1 MADLTHAPEPVR
13 PPAAID
19 GWARLAKNSGW
30 LLAEKAVR
38 WAAALIVGVWL
49 ARYLGPT
56 SYGQLG
62 YALALAGLW
71 GGLAT
76 LGVDNLVVRELVRQP
91 EERRAILATA
101 LGLRLIG
108 GGLAAIG
115 AIATAWFLRG
125 SGDLAV
131 ILTALTSL
139 GVLWAVG
146 ETFDGWFQAEL
157 RADLAVRARTL
168 ALLLVTAGRI
178 ALILAH
184 ASVVAFAALAAL
196 ETLLA
201 AIALAW
207 AARRAGV
214 PVPRPQLAGAWTGRL
229 LRECWPNIIANL
241 AVMAYMRLDRV
252 LLGELADE
260 RSVGLYSAAASLVE
274 VWYVVPI
281 ALVTSATPL
290 FTRLRTEDP
299 ARYPADL
306 ARFARLLAGLGLA
319 MALPLTLAAPW
330 VLPLLFGEAFRAA
343 VPVLMILPWGLV
355 LIGLGVAV
363 SPWYLNERLL
373 ALAMWRHLLGM
384 IVGVALHFVLIP
396 RWGTAG
402 AAVATVAAF
411 ATAHVLGNALDAR
424 TRPILRLQLRAL
436 FLLPPRSPVSP

>member
-13 PPAAID
+13 SPAATD
-19 GWARLAKNSGW
+19 AWTRLSKNSGW

-49 ARYLGPT
+49 ARYLGPVH
-56 SYGQLG
+56 YGQLG

-91 EERRAILATA
+91 DERRAILATA
-101 LGLRLIG
+101 LGLRIVG
-108 GGLAAIG
+108 GCLAAVG
-115 AIATAWFLRG
+115 AIITAWLLRG
-125 SGDLAV
+125 SEDLAV
-131 ILTALTSL
+131 ILTAVASL

-157 RADLAVRARTL
+157 RADLAVRARTFAL
-168 ALLLVTAGRI
+168 LIVTATRIALLL
-178 ALILAH
+178 AH
-184 ASVVAFAALAAL
+184 APVLAFAAVAAL

-201 AIALAW
+201 AFALAW

-214 PVPRPQLAGAWTGRL
+214 PVPRPRLAGEWTGRL

-252 LLGELADE
+252 LLGELAGE
-260 RSVGLYSAAASLVE
+260 SSVGLYAAAASLVE
-274 VWYVVPI
+274 VWYVVPM

-299 ARYPADL
+299 ARYLTDL
-306 ARFARLLAGLGLA
+306 ARLARLLAGIGFVVA
-319 MALPLTLAAPW
+319 AALTATAPW
-330 VLPLLFGEAFRAA
+330 LLPFLFGEAFRPA
-343 VPVLMILPWGLV
+343 VTALMILPWGLV

-373 ALAMWRHLLGM
+373 ALAMQRHLFGM
-384 IVGVALHFVLIP
+384 VVGTALHFALIP

-411 ATAHVLGNALDAR
+411 ATAHVLGNVLDAR

-436 FLLPPRSPVSP
+436 FLLPPRSPASP